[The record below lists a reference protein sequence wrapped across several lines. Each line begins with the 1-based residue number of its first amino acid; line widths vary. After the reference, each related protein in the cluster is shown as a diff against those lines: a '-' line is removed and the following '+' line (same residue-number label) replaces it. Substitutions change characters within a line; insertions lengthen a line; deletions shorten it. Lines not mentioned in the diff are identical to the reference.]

1 MARSA
6 LDASDVIEGILRD
19 SDSDLSELSE
29 SEFEHV
35 GDIYDDKVDQA
46 SDDDANQSPAAAVV
60 NAAWERNDDA
70 DAYVPIWCP
79 SYAKSSGPELPDS
92 LRRSEPI
99 DYFYLLFPE
108 QCFELMCETTIIFM
122 HCNIST
128 AQLKYL
134 RPLVSIDGLIAL

>member
-1 MARSA
+1 MARSV
-6 LDASDVIEGILRD
+6 LDASDVIEDILRD

-29 SEFEHV
+29 SEYEHV
-35 GDIYDDKVDQA
+35 DDIYDDEVDQA

-60 NAAWERNDDA
+60 NAEWERNDNA

-108 QCFELMCETTIIFM
+108 QCFELIVKWLIFM

-128 AQLKYL
+128 ALLKYL